1 MKKIKIPNLWRPRKY
16 QLKLWKYLEN
26 GGKRAVAV
34 WHRRAGKDSLAL
46 NWTAV
51 AAFERV
57 GVYWHM
63 LPLQTQARKVVWD
76 AIDKQGRRVID
87 QVFPPELRKSSN
99 AQEMKIELLNG
110 SIWQCV
116 GSDNYNSL
124 VGANPVGVVF
134 SEYSIADPA
143 SWDFIRPILAENEGW
158 ALFIYTPRG
167 RNHGLSLF
175 ETAQKADG
183 WFAQKLGVSETKAIP
198 ISAVDAERAAGMD
211 EDTVL
216 QEFYC
221 SFDAAVKGAYYA
233 SLLNQAENDKRIGFV
248 PHDTSKPVYTAWDLG
263 VGDATAIW
271 FYQVQGGEV
280 DVIDYYEASGV
291 GLDHYVRVL
300 QAKPYTYT
308 NENIFPHD
316 IGVHEL
322 SSGKSRL
329 DLLSS
334 LGIRGRVL
342 PKSSIEGGI
351 AAVRML
357 LPRCRFDKEK
367 CAKGLEALRQYQ
379 KEWDSVRRDFMPRP
393 KHDWTSHAADAFRY
407 LALGIKEERNKI
419 VYENRRFSDYDP
431 FGGE

>member
-1 MKKIKIPNLWRPRKY
+1 
-16 QLKLWKYLEN
+16 
-26 GGKRAVAV
+26 
-34 WHRRAGKDSLAL
+34 
-46 NWTAV
+46 
-51 AAFERV
+51 
-57 GVYWHM
+57 
-63 LPLQTQARKVVWD
+63 
-76 AIDKQGRRVID
+76 
-87 QVFPPELRKSSN
+87 
-99 AQEMKIELLNG
+99 MKIELLNG

-248 PHDTSKPVYTAWDLG
+248 PHDASKPVYTAWDLG

-300 QAKPYTYT
+300 KAKPYTYT